1 LWDALPALVEKGNTI
16 MSKVKLHLQNLPIAE
31 KLALARRILA
41 KIKNNPDLPQA
52 QALVAP
58 TEAEVDALEAAETK
72 VQGSRQQTIA
82 DTLARDAQE
91 TKTDQML
98 RVMGDAVE
106 KETGGDA
113 AKIHGAGLETAAEK
127 SPIGELPAP
136 THLAVTQGDED
147 GELSVSCDKVR
158 GASSYLWEVTD
169 DATGKSGW
177 RMGGVSTKSR
187 YDIQELTSGT
197 RYHVRVAAIGAA
209 GQSPFSDA
217 IAKVAP

>member
-1 LWDALPALVEKGNTI
+1 

-72 VQGSRQQTIA
+72 VQGSRQQAIA

-91 TKTDQML
+91 TKTDQVL
-98 RVMGDAVE
+98 RVMGEAVE

-127 SPIGELPAP
+127 SAIGPLSAPA
-136 THLAVTQGDED
+136 HLAVTQGDED

-158 GASSYLWEVTD
+158 GASSYLWEVTE

-177 RMGGVSTKSR
+177 RGAGVSTKSHHEL
-187 YDIQELTSGT
+187 QGLTSGV

>member
-1 LWDALPALVEKGNTI
+1 
-16 MSKVKLHLQNLPIAE
+16 M
-31 KLALARRILA
+31 
-41 KIKNNPDLPQA
+41 
-52 QALVAP
+52 
-58 TEAEVDALEAAETK
+58 
-72 VQGSRQQTIA
+72 A

-91 TKTDQML
+91 KVADEVL
-98 RVMGDAVE
+98 RVLADAVE

-113 AKIHGAGLETAAEK
+113 AKIRGAGLETAAER
-127 SPIGELPAP
+127 SAIGPLPAP
-136 THLAVTQGDED
+136 AHLAVTQGDED

-158 GASSYLWEVTD
+158 GVSSYLWEVTE

-177 RMGGVSTKSR
+177 RGAGVSTKSR
-187 YDIQELTSGT
+187 HELHGLTSGV

>member
-1 LWDALPALVEKGNTI
+1 
-16 MSKVKLHLQNLPIAE
+16 MSSVKLHLQNLPIAE

-41 KIKNNPDLPQA
+41 KVTGNPDLPQT
-52 QALVAP
+52 QALLADTT
-58 TEAEVDALEAAETK
+58 TEIDALEAAETK
-72 VQGSRQQTIA
+72 AQGARQQAVA

-91 TKTDQML
+91 KVADEIL
-98 RVMGDAVE
+98 RVLADAVE

-127 SPIGELPAP
+127 SAIGPLSAPA
-136 THLAVTQGDED
+136 HLAVTQGDED

-158 GASSYLWEVTD
+158 GASSYLWEVTE

-177 RMGGVSTKSR
+177 QGAGVSTKSR
-187 YDIQELTSGT
+187 YDIQGLTSGV

-209 GQSPFSDA
+209 GQSPFSA
-217 IAKVAP
+217 ALAKVAP